1 MNEKTFQA
9 AVYLR
14 LSREDGDVTDGGKAV
29 SNSIANQNELVMDY
43 LKSHPEIKVVDTYT
57 DDGFSGVNF
66 ERPEFQ
72 RMLSDIRA
80 SRIDC
85 VIVKDLSRFG
95 RNYIE
100 SGRYIEKIFP
110 MLGIR
115 FIAITDG
122 YDSLNEDMGSDMIIP
137 FKNLINDAYCRDISI
152 KIRSHMDIKRRNGEY
167 IGAFASYGYL
177 KDKENKNH
185 LVIDEYAA
193 DVVRDIFSMKLCGM
207 SQQSIADKLNA
218 DGILAPLQ
226 YKKSI
231 GIGLNSTFQKSLKPK
246 WSYNAVLRILK
257 NEVYTGTVVQGKCTT
272 PNYKIKK
279 RVHRDETEW
288 IRVEGM
294 HDAIISKTEFDL
306 VQEILLK
313 DTRVAPEQTEVYPL
327 AGMIFCADC
336 GEPMVRKT
344 VPAGGKRYVYYVCSG
359 NKKDKHSCRTHNI
372 SERILTESVTDLMR
386 GYVGRAIAASF
397 AMDMIN
403 EAPKKKPGVL
413 KYDDR
418 IGKLR
423 DEAVAC
429 HSRKKNLYEDYKD
442 GILSQEE
449 YSMLRDQYQAQI
461 DGIEK
466 SIVSIE
472 AERDVILAQGA
483 GKRAWIE
490 KIRKYEGI
498 RTLDRELVT
507 FLIERVEVVDSET
520 INVKYRFDKVLTEME
535 RIARFYSSDELKE
548 AM

>member
-1 MNEKTFQA
+1 MNEKTFRA

-72 RMLSDIRA
+72 RMLSDIRE

-167 IGAFASYGYL
+167 IGAFAAYGYL

-185 LVIDEYAA
+185 LVIDDYAA

-231 GIGLNSTFQKSLKPK
+231 GIGLNSSFQKSLKPK

-279 RVHRDETEW
+279 RVHKDESEW
-288 IRVEGM
+288 IRVERM
-294 HDAIISKTEFDL
+294 HDAIISKSEFDL

-313 DTRVAPEQTEVYPL
+313 DTRVAPEHTEVFPL

-372 SERILTESVTDLMR
+372 SERILTESVTDLVR

-403 EAPKKKPGVL
+403 EAPKKKPGAL

-418 IGKLR
+418 IAKLR

-449 YSMLRDQYQAQI
+449 YSMLRDQYQTQI

-466 SIVSIE
+466 SIASME
-472 AERDVILAQGA
+472 AERDVILAQGT
-483 GKRAWIE
+483 GKQAWIE
-490 KIRKYEGI
+490 KIKKYEGI
-498 RTLDRELVT
+498 RTLNRELVT

-520 INVKYRFDKVLTEME
+520 INVKYRFDKVLKEME